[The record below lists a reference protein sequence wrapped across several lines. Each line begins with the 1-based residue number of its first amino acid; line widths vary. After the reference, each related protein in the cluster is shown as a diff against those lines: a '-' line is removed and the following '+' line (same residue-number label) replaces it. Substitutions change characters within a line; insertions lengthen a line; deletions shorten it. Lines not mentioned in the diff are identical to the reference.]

1 MAQENPKFFDLIE
14 RQLAAEP
21 FTVGGVLQKYV
32 VINHAQNGDETLLKL
47 LLESEFLK
55 KKFFKKIAGALV
67 FDHRAF
73 VWYLEQKNYLND
85 SYTKYKNKIGLT
97 VDGKYLKQRNEVAL
111 VWPYKDCYLEGGQ
124 SREEDKRDEIFFNE
138 ELAQDEITQLLWP
151 KALTNASVHGKTG
164 ARAFQ
169 AFTRDAEA
177 NKKRGM
183 PADTITDNLI
193 VKGNN
198 LLALHSLKKQF
209 AGKVKLIYIDPPY
222 NTGGDANIFTY
233 NNNFNHST
241 WLTFMKNRLEV
252 AKEMLRDD
260 GFIAIA
266 IDHAELFYLGVLADE
281 VFGRENRL
289 GIVSIAHKPGG
300 VQFAKLFSTSNDF
313 AIVYS
318 KDKALASFNKV
329 VLDEDVQKNFDKT
342 DDKGTYKEEKFMRDF
357 DPNATRERKPDYWY
371 PVYVSK
377 DLSTVSLVRKKG
389 YFEILPI
396 SSTKREVTW
405 NQKKETFLRNF
416 NAGEVFVKERN
427 GKLELFRKVRASQP
441 VKTLWTDKRYDATS
455 HGTKLLK
462 STMGRKPNFSYPK
475 SLYTVLDTIQIMTG
489 KNDIVLDFFAGSGT
503 TGHAVLA
510 LNEEDGGNRQFI
522 LVEQL
527 DDHIAVCKERIT
539 KVMKNANSGAQFVY
553 FELKQHNQNFMNDI
567 QSADNTRKLM
577 SVWNAMK
584 ANSSLD
590 YNLDMKAQVD
600 HMADFKK
607 LTLAQQKQHLCGILD
622 KNQLYVNLPSLNDR
636 DRACSAAEKKV
647 TADFYRIGK
656 VK

>member
-55 KKFFKKIAGALV
+55 KKFFKKVAGALV

-151 KALTNASVHGKTG
+151 KALTGAAVYDKSGK
-164 ARAFQ
+164 RAFKNF
-169 AFTRDAEA
+169 ARDDEV
-177 NKKRGM
+177 NKSRGL
-183 PADTITDNLI
+183 PAGTITDNLI

-198 LLALHSLKKQF
+198 LLALHSLKEQF

-252 AKEMLRDD
+252 AKELLRDD

-281 VFGRENRL
+281 VFGRDNRL
-289 GIVSIAHKPGG
+289 GIITVVHKAEGRQFTKG
-300 VQFAKLFSTSNDF
+300 VNPTNEFMLWYA
-313 AIVYS
+313 
-318 KDKALASFNKV
+318 KDKTHAYLSTYPI
-329 VLDEDVQKNFDKT
+329 DEDKLAEFGEEDELGKFRWEDYIRMGGGDANLRINKT
-342 DDKGTYKEEKFMRDF
+342 E
-357 DPNATRERKPDYWY
+357 NWY
-371 PVYVSK
+371 PVFVSK
-377 DLSTVSLVRKKG
+377 DLQNISL
-389 YFEILPI
+389 E
-396 SSTKREVTW
+396 KRSGWHEVFPVTGAGVERTW
-405 NQKKETFLRNF
+405 N
-416 NAGEVFVKERN
+416 
-427 GKLELFRKVRASQP
+427 
-441 VKTLWTDKRYDATS
+441 TS
-455 HGTKLLK
+455 K
-462 STMGRKPNFSYPK
+462 STF
-475 SLYTVLDTIQIMTG
+475 Q
-489 KNDIVLDFFAGSGT
+489 KNIDS
-503 TGHAVLA
+503 HAVQA
-510 LNEEDGGNRQFI
+510 VAVAGGGGNNHAQNPRKSNHQNPLGQAKIQCDQIWDARIKRHCRQGQVFLSEI
-522 LVEQL
+522 
-527 DDHIAVCKERIT
+527 RP
-539 KVMKNANSGAQFVY
+539 SGVGY
-553 FELKQHNQNFMNDI
+553 LENHD
-567 QSADNTRKLM
+567 R
-577 SVWNAMK
+577 
-584 ANSSLD
+584 
-590 YNLDMKAQVD
+590 
-600 HMADFKK
+600 
-607 LTLAQQKQHLCGILD
+607 QKRH
-622 KNQLYVNLPSLNDR
+622 R
-636 DRACSAAEKKV
+636 DGLLR
-647 TADFYRIGK
+647 R
-656 VK
+656 